1 MRCVEEQEDGA
12 QPQADASAQET
23 THSRR
28 WSTVV
33 WGAIPVA
40 ALAVMMSINHVPG
53 TNISLAV
60 PYAAEG
66 PGPMLSL
73 IHI

>member
-1 MRCVEEQEDGA
+1 M
-12 QPQADASAQET
+12 
-23 THSRR
+23 
-28 WSTVV
+28 V

-66 PGPMLSL
+66 PGPMFNTLGEVEGEPVIASRALRRTLSRATST
-73 IHI
+73 